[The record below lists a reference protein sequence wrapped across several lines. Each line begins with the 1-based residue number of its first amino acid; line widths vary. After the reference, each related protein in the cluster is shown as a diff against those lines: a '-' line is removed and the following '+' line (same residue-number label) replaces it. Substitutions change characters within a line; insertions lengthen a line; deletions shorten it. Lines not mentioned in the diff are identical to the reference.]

1 VVDSL
6 LVQARRE
13 KDVLRRKEIYQRVE
27 PLILAEAPVIPV
39 WHYAYERLFQSYV
52 RNVEVSG
59 LGEAYM
65 PLRKIWLEDRR

>member
-1 VVDSL
+1 VDAL

-13 KDVLRRKEIYQRVE
+13 KDLLRRKEIYQRAE
-27 PLILAEAPVIPV
+27 PLILEEAPVIPV
-39 WHYAYERLFQSYV
+39 WHYGYERLFQGYV